1 MVRAYRKP
9 SLLGAVMSDYTLDF
23 LPKDVREG
31 LELARKRDLKRR
43 SRLRVRAGDGVY
55 PIIRLWDEGFTVER
69 DNADQLRGL
78 VDIYDGARHLYQ
90 ALIVASQDD
99 GFAMSFDFKRSTAA
113 TDRPALDYHLPEDAP
128 VALLP
133 HH

>member
-1 MVRAYRKP
+1 MVITNLKPDGVLMSEYAY
-9 SLLGAVMSDYTLDF
+9 DF
-23 LPKDVREG
+23 LPKEVQEG

-43 SRLRVRAGDGVY
+43 SRLRVRTEDNVY
-55 PIIRLWDEGFTVER
+55 PILRLWDDGFAMDR
-69 DNADQLRGL
+69 DNAERLRGY

-99 GFAMSFDFKRSTAA
+99 EFEMSFEFKRSTAA
-113 TDRPALDYHLPEDAP
+113 TDRPALDYDQPENAP

-133 HH
+133 HQ